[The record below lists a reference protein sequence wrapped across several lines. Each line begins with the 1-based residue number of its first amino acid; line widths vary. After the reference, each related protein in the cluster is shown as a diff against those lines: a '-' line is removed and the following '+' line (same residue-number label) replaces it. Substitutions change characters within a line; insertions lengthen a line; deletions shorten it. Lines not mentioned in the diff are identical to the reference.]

1 MLDVVIPVYKPGNEL
16 LILLKRLLMQKLS
29 VNKIIIINTEKE
41 YFNDK
46 FLIDE
51 RIVVHH
57 IRKKD
62 FDHAN
67 TRHMGMEIAEADYV
81 LFMTMDA
88 IPADK
93 MLTENLADMLVKC
106 AATGEKVAVA
116 YARQLPKKN
125 CRLQEC
131 FTRQYNYPDKSI
143 IKTASDIE
151 NLGIKTYFCSDVC
164 AMYDRKIYFQN
175 GGFEK
180 NMIFNEDMVY
190 AAKAMEKGYAVA
202 YCAEARVYHS
212 HNYSCKE
219 QFERNFD
226 LGVSQTDYKEIFD
239 SVPSESEG
247 VKMVVSTAEYL
258 WQNGHWYDI
267 PYLFLNSLSKYAGY
281 KLGRNYHK
289 LSRKT
294 IINFSSNKEYW
305 NKPEE

>member
-1 MLDVVIPVYKPGNEL
+1 MIDVVIPVYKPGNEL
-16 LILLKRLLMQKLS
+16 LILLKRLLAQSLS
-29 VNKIIIINTEKE
+29 VNRIIIINTGKE

-46 FLIDE
+46 FLIDKIIE
-51 RIVVHH
+51 VYH
-57 IRKKD
+57 ISKSE

-67 TRHMGMEIAEADYV
+67 TRHMGMEISKADYV

-88 IPADK
+88 IPADR
-93 MLTENLADMLVKC
+93 MLTKNLADMFDRC
-106 AATGEKVAVA
+106 AVTGEKAAVT

-125 CRLQEC
+125 CRMQEC

-143 IKTASDIE
+143 IKTAAEID

-164 AMYDRKIYFQN
+164 AMYDRNIYFQN

-190 AAKAMEKGYAVA
+190 AAKAIKKGYAVA

-219 QFERNFD
+219 QFARNFD

-239 SVPSESEG
+239 SVSSESEG
-247 VKMVVSTAEYL
+247 VKMVLSTAEYL
-258 WQNGHWYDI
+258 WENGHWYDI
-267 PYLFLNSLSKYAGY
+267 PYLFLNSVSKYVGY

-305 NKPEE
+305 NKTEE